1 MNNETTNEAKKS
13 KMIQQAENLLKMAG
27 LDYNETGELGFWG
40 YFSAPASKGHHL
52 AVPGGLM
59 RHSINVTKRLVDLTK
74 ALDLK
79 WPRKESPYLVGML
92 HDVVKVRTY
101 RVDDTIART
110 EGEPPKYKY
119 VPTVY
124 GGHGAASVMMI
135 TSELQKSLYPEEA
148 LAIRWHMGASG
159 LAGDELKEYDAALD
173 AFPYLLIAT
182 HTADMLASRVDE
194 MEV

>member
-1 MNNETTNEAKKS
+1 MNNETTNEAKES

-27 LDYNETGELGFWG
+27 LDYNEIGELGFWG

-52 AVPGGLM
+52 AVPGGLVQ
-59 RHSINVTKRLVDLTK
+59 HSINVTKRLVDLTK

-101 RVDDTIART
+101 RVDETIART

-119 VPTVY
+119 VPTMY

-148 LAIRWHMGASG
+148 LAIRWHMGAFG
-159 LAGDELKEYDAALD
+159 LAGDELKEYDAALG
-173 AFPYLLIAT
+173 AFPGLLIAT
-182 HTADMLASRVDE
+182 HTADMLASRFDE
-194 MEV
+194 RGV

>member
-1 MNNETTNEAKKS
+1 MNNKTTSAKVSIMMKS
-13 KMIQQAENLLKMAG
+13 AEELLKQAG
-27 LDYNETGELGFWG
+27 LDDNTIAELEFWG
-40 YFSAPASKGHHL
+40 YFRAPASKGHHL
-52 AVPGGLM
+52 AVPGGLV
-59 RHSINVTKRLVDLTK
+59 RHSVNVTKRLVDLTK

-101 RVDDTIART
+101 RVDEAATVSPIR
-110 EGEPPKYKY
+110 PKYKY

-148 LAIRWHMGASG
+148 LAIRWHMGAFG

-173 AFPYLLIAT
+173 ASPNLLIAT

-194 MEV
+194 REV

>member
-1 MNNETTNEAKKS
+1 MNNEKRSMAKVS
-13 KMIQQAENLLKMAG
+13 ITMQQAGKLLRLAG
-27 LDYNETGELGFWG
+27 LSANETGELGFWD

-52 AVPGGLM
+52 AVPGGLV
-59 RHSINVTKRLVDLTK
+59 RHSINVTKRLVDLTE

-110 EGEPPKYKY
+110 DGEPPKYKY

-148 LAIRWHMGASG
+148 LAIRWHMGAFG

-173 AFPYLLIAT
+173 AFPDLLIAT

-194 MEV
+194 RGL

>member
-1 MNNETTNEAKKS
+1 MNNETTVAKVNILMKT
-13 KMIQQAENLLKMAG
+13 AEELLKQGGFDDNAIA
-27 LDYNETGELGFWG
+27 ELEFWG
-40 YFSAPASKGHHL
+40 YFRAPASKGHHL
-52 AVPGGLM
+52 AVPGGLVQ
-59 RHSINVTKRLVDLTK
+59 HSINVTKRLIDLTD

-101 RVDDTIART
+101 RVDDTLART

-148 LAIRWHMGASG
+148 LAIRWHMGAFG

-173 AFPYLLIAT
+173 AFPDLLIAT

-194 MEV
+194 REV

>member
-1 MNNETTNEAKKS
+1 MNNETTGAKVSIMMKS
-13 KMIQQAENLLKMAG
+13 AEELLKLAG
-27 LDYNETGELGFWG
+27 FDDNAIAELEFWG
-40 YFSAPASKGHHL
+40 YFRVPASKGHHL
-52 AVPGGLM
+52 AVPGGLV

-74 ALDLK
+74 ALDLR

-101 RVDDTIART
+101 RVDETVART

-119 VPTVY
+119 VPSVY
-124 GGHGAASVMMI
+124 GGHGVASVMMI

-148 LAIRWHMGASG
+148 LVIRWHMGAFG

-173 AFPYLLIAT
+173 MCPTLLIAT

-194 MEV
+194 REV

>member
-13 KMIQQAENLLKMAG
+13 KMIPQAENLLKMAG
-27 LDYNETGELGFWG
+27 LDDDAIAELEFWW
-40 YFSAPASKGHHL
+40 YFRAPASKGHHL
-52 AVPGGLM
+52 AVPGGLV

-92 HDVVKVRTY
+92 HDVVKARTY
-101 RVDDTIART
+101 RVDEAATASPIR
-110 EGEPPKYKY
+110 PKYKY

-148 LAIRWHMGASG
+148 LAIRWHMGAFG
-159 LAGDELKEYDAALD
+159 LAGDELKEYDAALH
-173 AFPYLLIAT
+173 ACPTLLIAT
-182 HTADMLASRVDE
+182 HTADMLAANVDE
-194 MEV
+194 REL